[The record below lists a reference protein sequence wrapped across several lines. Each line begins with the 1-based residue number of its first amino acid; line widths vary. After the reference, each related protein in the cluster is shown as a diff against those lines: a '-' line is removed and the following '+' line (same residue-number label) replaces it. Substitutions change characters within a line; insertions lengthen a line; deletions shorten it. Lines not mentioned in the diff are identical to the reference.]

1 MRKNVSIYLA
11 SLILMLLA
19 ACAEVPMT
27 SESLDQEA
35 KKFTPQA
42 GKGTLYIHRHE
53 IFAGRFALPVQV
65 NGLSVGQT
73 AASSYILLN
82 LLPGLYSVESNSTEN
97 TAQIE
102 VMIEP
107 GKNHFV
113 WLEPKLGMWI
123 GPRVALQL
131 VDEKAGRQAVMES
144 KRIAVSIP
152 ESRFVPLGAT
162 QSQSSPEELAATRLR
177 DLKKLRD
184 EGLISEEEFQGKR
197 KQLINQL

>member
-1 MRKNVSIYLA
+1 MRRNVSIYLA
-11 SLILMLLA
+11 SLIFTLLA

-27 SESLDQEA
+27 SEALDQEA

-42 GKGTLYIHRHE
+42 GKGALYIHRHE
-53 IFAGRFALPVQV
+53 IFGGRVALPVQV

-82 LLPGLYSVESNSTEN
+82 LIPGLYSVESNSPEN

-102 VMIEP
+102 VTIET
-107 GKNHFV
+107 GKNYFV
-113 WLEPKLGMWI
+113 WLEPKMGMWV

-131 VDEKAGRQAVMES
+131 VDEKSGRQAVMDS

-162 QSQSSPEELAATRLR
+162 QPQVSTEDFAATRLR
-177 DLKKLRD
+177 EIKKLRD
-184 EGLISEEEFQGKR
+184 EGIISEEEFQGKR